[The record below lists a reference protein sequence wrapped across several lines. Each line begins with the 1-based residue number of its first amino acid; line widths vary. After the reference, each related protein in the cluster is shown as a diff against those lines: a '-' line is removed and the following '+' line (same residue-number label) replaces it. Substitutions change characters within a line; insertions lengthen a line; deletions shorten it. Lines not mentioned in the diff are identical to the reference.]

1 MLLHLRRRRGK
12 PVNSDMGQFIDLTG
26 KEYGNWRVL
35 CKSDDTGNGIKP
47 RIYWTC
53 ECMLCGSTRNI
64 DGKSLRGGV
73 SKHCD
78 CTRYE
83 HMKISPPKRTH
94 GKSHTRLYYVWCG
107 MRQRCSDPHNIHY
120 RLYGGRGISVC
131 DEWKN
136 NFQAFYDWAM
146 NAGYDPYAPRGACT
160 IDRINNDGNYTP
172 DNCRWVDASTQAG
185 NRRISIRKAGTF

>member
-1 MLLHLRRRRGK
+1 
-12 PVNSDMGQFIDLTG
+12 MGVFIDLTDKVFG
-26 KEYGNWRVL
+26 DWKVV
-35 CKSDDTGNGIKP
+35 CKSPQTGNGIKP

-53 ECMLCGSTRNI
+53 ECMLCGSIRNI

-83 HMKISPPKRTH
+83 HMKTSPPKRTH

-120 RLYGGRGISVC
+120 HLYGERGISVC
-131 DEWKN
+131 NEWKN
-136 NFQAFYDWAM
+136 SFESFSKWALST
-146 NAGYDPYAPRGACT
+146 GYDINAPRGQCT
-160 IDRINNDGNYTP
+160 IDRIDPNGNYCP
-172 DNCRWVDASTQAG
+172 ENCRWVNAKVQAS
-185 NRRISIRKAGTF
+185 NRRDLNKKGVF